1 MTHSHTAP
9 YPISVEMNKQ
19 MLLYHASSHNLIHIP
34 YNIGEQAIIGGIFD
48 TKQID
53 GQETDKLK
61 TGRQETDK
69 LETGRQKQTNKQ
81 T

>member
-9 YPISVEMNKQ
+9 YPISVVMNKR

-48 TKQID
+48 TEADRRTGNRQTEDRKT
-53 GQETDKLK
+53 ETD
-61 TGRQETDK
+61 E
-69 LETGRQKQTNKQ
+69 
-81 T
+81 